1 MSYEETQLDETP
13 PGELENQRTF
23 AGTVSSNLTHAA
35 ATQQLTISAGI
46 TQRGE
51 QEAR

>member
-23 AGTVSSNLTHAA
+23 AGTVSSNLTHAVPPQ
-35 ATQQLTISAGI
+35 TTYHFSRKHLP
-46 TQRGE
+46 RGLNTL
-51 QEAR
+51 